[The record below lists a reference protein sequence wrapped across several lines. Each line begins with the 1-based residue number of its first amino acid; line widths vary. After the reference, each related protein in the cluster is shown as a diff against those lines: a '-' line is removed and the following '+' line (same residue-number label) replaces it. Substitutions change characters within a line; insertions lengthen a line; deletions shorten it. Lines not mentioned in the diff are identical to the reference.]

1 MKKDTV
7 SESEKE
13 RQTPCDS
20 TYLWNLKYDTNGEF
34 LSWLSLISIHE
45 DMGSISG
52 QWVKDP
58 ALPGAMV

>member
-20 TYLWNLKYDTNGEF
+20 TYLWNLKYAQNCIPVFVANINNYSEILNF
-34 LSWLSLISIHE
+34 IE
-45 DMGSISG
+45 N
-52 QWVKDP
+52 QVKT
-58 ALPGAMV
+58 